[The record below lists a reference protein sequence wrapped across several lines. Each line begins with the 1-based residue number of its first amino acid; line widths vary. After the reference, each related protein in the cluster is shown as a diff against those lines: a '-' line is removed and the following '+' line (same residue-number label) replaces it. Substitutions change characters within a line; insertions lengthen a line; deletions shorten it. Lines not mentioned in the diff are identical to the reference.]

1 MCATSLYVVVPL
13 FTTASITDLDIFL
26 SPGFFLSSIESAS
39 GDDWKDYLAADFS
52 DESGKNWSRAFFWV
66 K

>member
-13 FTTASITDLDIFL
+13 FTTASITDFDIFF

-39 GDDWKDYLAADFS
+39 GDDWKDSLAADLS
-52 DESGKNWSRAFFWV
+52 DESGKN
-66 K
+66 